1 MCKGYRS
8 IEKGKVGMVMRK
20 RLWLFIG
27 MICIMLGAMQPEVL
41 VQAKG
46 TTYVQMEDVYYTK
59 EGCVVY
65 AEPTY
70 TATVLTT
77 IGANVPVRVIGCY
90 SNGWYRINIGVIAYC
105 KMDSLTTAGNI
116 GVISPTDKQAFYAKQ
131 TADELGYAFE
141 YMVLN
146 KEKTIKKDIFNSYIG
161 QKIILFAKIDDMTAV
176 SFKMLYADPVNKD
189 ISLNYTRTA
198 AESTGGGRTIEY
210 SLTDNTELKGQIAI
224 FQFMVGYDKAADMYI
239 WDMDNGEY
247 NKMNTYYTEF
257 SEFAYAP
264 VTQVSKMKVVECEIP
279 NSLND
284 ELRVKMSNIRKGIK
298 YLSYDEKEYR
308 NSLTSKLRRDT
319 EYMDYD
325 Y

>member
-1 MCKGYRS
+1 
-8 IEKGKVGMVMRK
+8 MVMSK
-20 RLWLFIG
+20 KLCFFISI
-27 MICIMLGAMQPEVL
+27 ICIIFVVLQPGVTT
-41 VQAKG
+41 QAKG

-59 EGCVVY
+59 EGCVIY
-65 AEPTY
+65 AEPSY
-70 TATVLTT
+70 TSTVLTT
-77 IGANVPVRVIGCY
+77 IEANVPIRVIGCY

-116 GVISPTDKQAFYAKQ
+116 GVISPTDKQAFAAKQ

-161 QKIILFAKIDDMTAV
+161 QKVILFAKIDDMTAV
-176 SFKMLYADPVNKD
+176 SFKMLYADPVKKD
-189 ISLNYTRTA
+189 ISLKYTKTA
-198 AESTGGGRTIEY
+198 TESTGGGRTIEY
-210 SLTDNTELKGQIAI
+210 ILEDSTELRGQIAI

-239 WDMDNGEY
+239 WDINNSEY
-247 NKMNTYYTEF
+247 NMMNTYYTEF

-264 VTQVSKMKVVECEIP
+264 VTQVSDMKVVECEIP

-284 ELRVKMSNIRKGIK
+284 NLRTKMNDIRKGIK
-298 YLSYDEKEYR
+298 YLSYDEKAYR
-308 NSLTSKLRRDT
+308 NSITSKLRKDT
-319 EYMDYD
+319 EYMDYN

>member
-1 MCKGYRS
+1 
-8 IEKGKVGMVMRK
+8 MRK
-20 RLWLFIG
+20 RLLLIISI
-27 MICIMLGAMQPEVL
+27 ICMVLGALQPGLSVF
-41 VQAKG
+41 AKG
-46 TTYVQMEDVYYTK
+46 TTYTQMEDVYYTK

-77 IGANVPVRVIGCY
+77 IGANVPVRVVGVY

-116 GVISPTDKQAFYAKQ
+116 GVVSATDKQAFYAKQ

-146 KEKTIKKDIFNSYIG
+146 KEKVIKKDIFNSYIG

-176 SFKMLYADPVNKD
+176 SFKMLYADPVKKD
-189 ISLNYTRTA
+189 ISLNYTRTSS
-198 AESTGGGRTIEY
+198 ESTGGGRTIEY
-210 SLTDNTELKGQIAI
+210 TLSDSTQLWGQVAI
-224 FQFMVGYDKAADMYI
+224 FQFMVGYDKSADMYI
-239 WDMDNGEY
+239 WDIENNEY

-264 VTQVSKMKVVECEIP
+264 VTQVSNMKVAECEIP
-279 NSLND
+279 NSLSD
-284 ELRVKMSNIRKGIK
+284 ELRTKMGNIRKGIK

-308 NSLTSKLRRDT
+308 SAITSKLRKDT

>member
-1 MCKGYRS
+1 
-8 IEKGKVGMVMRK
+8 MRK
-20 RLWLFIG
+20 KLLLMISV
-27 MICIMLGAMQPEVL
+27 ICIVLGALQPELSVY
-41 VQAKG
+41 AKG
-46 TTYVQMEDVYYTK
+46 TTYTQMEDVYYTK

-77 IGANVPVRVIGCY
+77 IGANVPVRVVGVY

-105 KMDSLTTAGNI
+105 KMDSLTSAGNI
-116 GVISPTDKQAFYAKQ
+116 GVVSTTDKQAFYAKQ

-146 KEKTIKKDIFNSYIG
+146 KEKEIKKDIFNSYIG
-161 QKIILFAKIDDMTAV
+161 QKVILFAKIDDMTAV
-176 SFKMLYADPVNKD
+176 SFKMLYADEVKND
-189 ISLNYTRTA
+189 ISLKYTRTT
-198 AESTGGGRTIEY
+198 SDSIGGGRTIEY
-210 SLTDNTELKGQIAI
+210 TLDNSTELWGQVAI
-224 FQFMVGYDKAADMYI
+224 FQFMVGYDKSADMYI
-239 WDMDNGEY
+239 WDIANNEY

-264 VTQVSKMKVVECEIP
+264 VTQVSNMKVVECEIP
-279 NSLND
+279 NSLTD
-284 ELRVKMSNIRKGIK
+284 EVRTKMSNIRKGIK

-308 NSLTSKLRRDT
+308 SAIRSKLRKDT

>member
-1 MCKGYRS
+1 
-8 IEKGKVGMVMRK
+8 MRK
-20 RLWLFIG
+20 KLLLVISV
-27 MICIMLGAMQPEVL
+27 ICIVLGALQPELSVY
-41 VQAKG
+41 AKG
-46 TTYVQMEDVYYTK
+46 TTYTQMEDVYYTK

-77 IGANVPVRVIGCY
+77 IGANVPVRVVGVY

-105 KMDSLTTAGNI
+105 KMDSLTSAGNI
-116 GVISPTDKQAFYAKQ
+116 GVVSTTDKQAFYAKQ

-146 KEKTIKKDIFNSYIG
+146 KEKEIKKDIFNSYIG
-161 QKIILFAKIDDMTAV
+161 QKVILFAKIDDMTAV
-176 SFKMLYADPVNKD
+176 SFKMLYADEVKND
-189 ISLNYTRTA
+189 ISLKYTRTT
-198 AESTGGGRTIEY
+198 SDSIGGGRTIEY
-210 SLTDNTELKGQIAI
+210 TLDNSTELWGQVAI
-224 FQFMVGYDKAADMYI
+224 FQFMVGYDKSADMYI
-239 WDMDNGEY
+239 WDIANNEY

-264 VTQVSKMKVVECEIP
+264 VTQVSNMKVVECEIP
-279 NSLND
+279 NSLTD
-284 ELRVKMSNIRKGIK
+284 EVRTKMSNIRKGIK

-308 NSLTSKLRRDT
+308 SAIRSKLRKDT

>member
-1 MCKGYRS
+1 
-8 IEKGKVGMVMRK
+8 MVMK
-20 RLWLFIG
+20 KGLLLIISI
-27 MICIMLGAMQPEVL
+27 ICIVLGALQPDLLVL
-41 VQAKG
+41 AKG
-46 TTYVQMEDVYYTK
+46 TTYTQMEDVYYTK

-70 TATVLTT
+70 TSTVLTT
-77 IGANVPVRVIGCY
+77 IGANIPIRVIGLY

-116 GVISPTDKQAFYAKQ
+116 GIISPTDKQAFYAKQ

-146 KEKTIKKDIFNSYIG
+146 KEKEIKKDIFNSYIG
-161 QKIILFAKIDDMTAV
+161 QKVILFAKIDDMTAV
-176 SFKMLYADPVNKD
+176 SFKMLYADPVKND
-189 ISLNYTRTA
+189 ISLKYTRTA
-198 AESTGGGRTIEY
+198 TESIGGGRTLEY
-210 SLTDNTELKGQIAI
+210 SLENSTELWGQVAI
-224 FQFMVGYDKAADMYI
+224 FQFMVGYDKSADMYV
-239 WDMDNGEY
+239 WDIDNDEY

-279 NSLND
+279 NSLTD
-284 ELRVKMSNIRKGIK
+284 EVRGKMSNIRKGIK
-298 YLSYDEKEYR
+298 YLSYDEKDYR
-308 NSLTSKLRRDT
+308 NAVRSKLRKDT
-319 EYMDYD
+319 EYMDYE

>member
-1 MCKGYRS
+1 
-8 IEKGKVGMVMRK
+8 MRK
-20 RLWLFIG
+20 KLLLVISV
-27 MICIMLGAMQPEVL
+27 ICIVLGALQPELSVY
-41 VQAKG
+41 AKG
-46 TTYVQMEDVYYTK
+46 TTYTQMEDVYYTK

-77 IGANVPVRVIGCY
+77 IGANVPVRVVGVY

-105 KMDSLTTAGNI
+105 KMDSLTSAGNI
-116 GVISPTDKQAFYAKQ
+116 GVVSITDKQAFYAKQ

-146 KEKTIKKDIFNSYIG
+146 KEKEIKKDIFNSYIG
-161 QKIILFAKIDDMTAV
+161 QKVILFAKIDDMTAV
-176 SFKMLYADPVNKD
+176 SFKMLYADEVKND
-189 ISLNYTRTA
+189 ISLKYTRTT
-198 AESTGGGRTIEY
+198 SDSIGGGRTIEY
-210 SLTDNTELKGQIAI
+210 TLDNSTELWGQVAI
-224 FQFMVGYDKAADMYI
+224 FQFMVGYDKSADMYI
-239 WDMDNGEY
+239 WDIANNEY

-264 VTQVSKMKVVECEIP
+264 VTQVSNMKVVECEIP
-279 NSLND
+279 NSLTD
-284 ELRVKMSNIRKGIK
+284 EVRTKMSNIRKGIK

-308 NSLTSKLRRDT
+308 SAIRSKLRKDT

>member
-1 MCKGYRS
+1 
-8 IEKGKVGMVMRK
+8 MRRK
-20 RLWLFIG
+20 MLLMISV
-27 MICIMLGAMQPEVL
+27 ICIVLVTLQPELSVL
-41 VQAKG
+41 AKG
-46 TTYVQMEDVYYTK
+46 TTYTQMEDIYYTK

-77 IGANVPVRVIGCY
+77 IGANIPVRVVGAY

-116 GVISPTDKQAFYAKQ
+116 GVVSTTDKQAYYAKQ

-146 KEKTIKKDIFNSYIG
+146 KEKEIKKDIFNSYIG
-161 QKIILFAKIDDMTAV
+161 KKIILFAKIDDMTAV
-176 SFKMLYADPVNKD
+176 SFKMLYADEVKDD

-198 AESTGGGRTIEY
+198 SESVGGGRTIEY
-210 SLTDNTELKGQIAI
+210 TLDDSTELWGQVAI
-224 FQFMVGYDKAADMYI
+224 FQFMVGYDKSADMYI
-239 WDMDNGEY
+239 WDIENNEY

-264 VTQVSKMKVVECEIP
+264 VTQVSNMMVVECEIP
-279 NSLND
+279 NSLTD
-284 ELRVKMSNIRKGIK
+284 DVRTKMSNIRKGIK
-298 YLSYDEKEYR
+298 YLSYDDKAYR
-308 NSLTSKLRRDT
+308 SAIRSKLRKDT

>member
-1 MCKGYRS
+1 MIS
-8 IEKGKVGMVMRK
+8 V
-20 RLWLFIG
+20 
-27 MICIMLGAMQPEVL
+27 ICIVLGALQPELSVY
-41 VQAKG
+41 AKG
-46 TTYVQMEDVYYTK
+46 TTYTQMEDVYYTK

-77 IGANVPVRVIGCY
+77 IGANVPVRVVGVY

-105 KMDSLTTAGNI
+105 KMDSLTSAGNI
-116 GVISPTDKQAFYAKQ
+116 GVVSTTDKQAFYAKQ

-146 KEKTIKKDIFNSYIG
+146 KEKEIKKDIFNSYIG
-161 QKIILFAKIDDMTAV
+161 QKVILFAKIDDMTAV
-176 SFKMLYADPVNKD
+176 SFKMLYADEVKND
-189 ISLNYTRTA
+189 ISLKYTRTT
-198 AESTGGGRTIEY
+198 SDSIGGGRTIEY
-210 SLTDNTELKGQIAI
+210 TLDNSTELWGQVAI
-224 FQFMVGYDKAADMYI
+224 FQFMVGYDKSADMYI
-239 WDMDNGEY
+239 WDIANNEY

-264 VTQVSKMKVVECEIP
+264 VTQVSNMKVVECEIP
-279 NSLND
+279 NSLTD
-284 ELRVKMSNIRKGIK
+284 EVRTKMSNIRKGIK

-308 NSLTSKLRRDT
+308 SAIRSKLRKDT

>member
-1 MCKGYRS
+1 
-8 IEKGKVGMVMRK
+8 MRK
-20 RLWLFIG
+20 KLLL
-27 MICIMLGAMQPEVL
+27 MISIICMVLGALQPGLSVF
-41 VQAKG
+41 AKG
-46 TTYVQMEDVYYTK
+46 TTYTQMEDVYYTK

-77 IGANVPVRVIGCY
+77 IGANVPVRVVGAY

-116 GVISPTDKQAFYAKQ
+116 GVVSATDKQAFYAKQ

-146 KEKTIKKDIFNSYIG
+146 KEKVIKKDIFNSYIG
-161 QKIILFAKIDDMTAV
+161 QKIILFAKLDDMTAV
-176 SFKMLYADPVNKD
+176 SFKMLYADPVKKD
-189 ISLNYTRTA
+189 ISLNYTRTTS
-198 AESTGGGRTIEY
+198 ESTGGGRTIEY
-210 SLTDNTELKGQIAI
+210 TLSDSTQLWGQVAV
-224 FQFMVGYDKAADMYI
+224 FQFMVGYDKSADMYI
-239 WDMDNGEY
+239 WDIENNEY
-247 NKMNTYYTEF
+247 HKMNTYYTEF

-264 VTQVSKMKVVECEIP
+264 VTQVSNMKVAECEIP
-279 NSLND
+279 NSLSD
-284 ELRVKMSNIRKGIK
+284 ELRTKMSNIRKGIK

-308 NSLTSKLRRDT
+308 SAITSKLRKDT